1 MAGKLYNISFTVS
14 GKTFCLSLHYNG
26 DNSYLFVNGVEQ
38 FKFKVK
44 DSSIVA
50 NPLCLG
56 NISKDLGATNMKKT
70 GLFGYVYDFRVDYS
84 NVNVLDIVSVH
95 KYLMI
100 KNHIA

>member
-1 MAGKLYNISFTVS
+1 M
-14 GKTFCLSLHYNG
+14 
-26 DNSYLFVNGVEQ
+26 FVNGVEQ

-44 DSSIVA
+44 DLSIVA
-50 NPLCLG
+50 NSLCLG
-56 NISKDLGATNMKKT
+56 NISKGWGATNMKKT
-70 GLFGYVYDFRVDYS
+70 GLFGYAYDFRVDYS